1 MVTNMNKD
9 LVAQAHKLYVRLD
22 ELLGQRARV
31 SAHPEPKTLIT
42 LHLSV
47 TTHISD
53 VPVEMVQSYLDIEIA
68 KTQNQLLELGCE
80 L

>member
-1 MVTNMNKD
+1 MNKT
-9 LVAQAHKLYVRLD
+9 LVSQAYKLYVRLD
-22 ELLGQRARV
+22 ELLGQRAKV
-31 SAHPEPKTLIT
+31 AAHTGPNALIT

-47 TTHISD
+47 ATHISD
-53 VPVEMVQSYLDIEIA
+53 VPVEMVQSYLDIEIT